1 VVQFF
6 ARLHHVHHVA
16 LVAVAS
22 DRLVNGFGS
31 ADHRPEGGQRVQYHG
46 DTGATEYRHAEH
58 GGAAVFSDVG
68 QQRHRNGLAEP
79 LEGVQVVGGFGEDG
93 VGAGFH
99 AGMRTF
105 DGGVHPF
112 HRDRIGAGDDVELVI
127 GAGVDG
133 GLHAVGH
140 FLGTDDFLARAVA
153 AALGADLVLDV
164 AAGGAE
170 LGEAL
175 DGAGN
180 IEGGRPE
187 AGVDVDDQRH
197 ITDVGDAAHV
207 DQHVVQGVD
216 AQVGQAQ
223 RAGSHTAPGKID
235 GPVTGTLGQQGVVG
249 VDG

>member
-1 VVQFF
+1 
-6 ARLHHVHHVA
+6 
-16 LVAVAS
+16 
-22 DRLVNGFGS
+22 
-31 ADHRPEGGQRVQYHG
+31 
-46 DTGATEYRHAEH
+46 
-58 GGAAVFSDVG
+58 
-68 QQRHRNGLAEP
+68 
-79 LEGVQVVGGFGEDG
+79 
-93 VGAGFH
+93 
-99 AGMRTF
+99 
-105 DGGVHPF
+105 
-112 HRDRIGAGDDVELVI
+112 
-127 GAGVDG
+127 
-133 GLHAVGH
+133 
-140 FLGTDDFLARAVA
+140 GTDDFLARAVA

-249 VDG
+249 VDGADDLQGLLFLECLAKTGAGRLKVLSHGSSLLKRIVGGR